1 MKISETQICFDY
13 FGAPLKV
20 DPDEF
25 KDSFKHL
32 VFDEVLQYVAFPNVK
47 VHPLPDDLPNSF
59 GISSEVAG
67 KGRSDM
73 MFFFEWLREKNVKRI
88 IKVIVDDLAVPAH
101 SDEAIENAL
110 RGFDVE
116 ILDWQKIDLCP
127 ETMYRSSQK
136 LREVYLQWSGNN
148 TVLRAWSE
156 PDGLKKFENLT
167 MVHLRVEQVS

>member
-1 MKISETQICFDY
+1 
-13 FGAPLKV
+13 V

-32 VFDEVLQYVAFPNVK
+32 VFDEVLQYVAFPNVQ
-47 VHPLPDDLPNSF
+47 VHPMPDDLPNSF
-59 GISSEVAG
+59 GSSPEVAG

-88 IKVIVDDLAVPAH
+88 IKVIVDDSAVPAH
-101 SDEAIENAL
+101 SDEAIEYAL

-116 ILDWQKIDLCP
+116 VLDWQKVDLCP
-127 ETMYRSSQK
+127 ETIYRSSEK

-156 PDGLKKFENLT
+156 PDGLKKFDDLT
-167 MVHLRVEQVS
+167 MVHLRVEQVSFIHD